1 MSRIRHARSLA
12 RLIISALDALPLEQA
27 QEIRRVENLAF
38 PLAVAVAAD
47 LVAQVTEEGMTQLQ
61 ELADILL
68 TDQHKAYRALAAR
81 AERGTEVEVTDFMT
95 RERVVARITNVP
107 ANRCWGFPAVW
118 VTGPNKGAHTTVSL
132 FWGGQSNPLEV

>member
-1 MSRIRHARSLA
+1 MSKIRHAKSLA

-81 AERGTEVEVTDFMT
+81 AEVGTEVEVTMYGST
-95 RERVVARITNVP
+95 ERVVARITGVP
-107 ANRCWGFPAVW
+107 ANRAWGFPAVY
-118 VTGPNKGAHTTVSL
+118 VTGPNKGGSGSVNL
-132 FWGGQSNPLEV
+132 FWGGQQNPLEV